1 MSFNRIT
8 GCSVEQIK
16 AEKDESRETSYEV
29 IEIIQARGD
38 GSLSQA
44 RNSGDDKRL
53 ISESILK
60 VEPTGFAR

>member
-1 MSFNRIT
+1 MSFDRFT
-8 GCSVEQIK
+8 GCSVEKTK

-53 ISESILK
+53 ISEYILK